1 MKKTIL
7 MAAVTI
13 ALATTAAQAE
23 IICTHSGGCY
33 ETGMKIIYGD
43 GGGVTSSVQSLN
55 SYRTGKKV
63 KVQLAGPSPSTER
76 ERRKKMI
83 YLSKPGAKPRTHVEL
98 QHDVEIV
105 VSRWQRRTNVWRG

>member
-23 IICTHSGGCY
+23 IMCTNHGGCF
-33 ETGMKIIYGD
+33 ETGRRIIYGD
-43 GGGVTSSVQSLN
+43 GGGVTPNVQSLN

-63 KVQLAGPSPSTER
+63 KVQ
-76 ERRKKMI
+76 I
-83 YLSKPGAKPRTHVEL
+83 
-98 QHDVEIV
+98 
-105 VSRWQRRTNVWRG
+105 QRSYPFT